1 MKETIIIRYR
11 KKCLNT
17 DWVTRKIQAYDK
29 CFDPRIA
36 GSFAT
41 AVLGGHECASI
52 DVSFVK

>member
-11 KKCLNT
+11 KKCLNI
-17 DWVTRKIQAYDK
+17 DWVTRKIQAYDR

-52 DVSFVK
+52 DVPFVK